1 MNHTEHYAQAVTRL
15 ETLIP
20 RLKSAAA
27 PPDSELG
34 LRAVV
39 ELACAARSIVKACTW
54 LEQAEGQ
61 ALNGSGDYWV
71 DPAKEYE
78 RKQGL
83 TISRG

>member
-1 MNHTEHYAQAVTRL
+1 MHHAEHYAQAVTRL

-27 PPDSELG
+27 PPDSETG

-39 ELACAARSIVKACTW
+39 ELACAARSIVKVCAW

-61 ALNGSGDYWV
+61 ALNGSGDYWI
-71 DPAKEYE
+71 DPAKEY
-78 RKQGL
+78 GG
-83 TISRG
+83 IGA